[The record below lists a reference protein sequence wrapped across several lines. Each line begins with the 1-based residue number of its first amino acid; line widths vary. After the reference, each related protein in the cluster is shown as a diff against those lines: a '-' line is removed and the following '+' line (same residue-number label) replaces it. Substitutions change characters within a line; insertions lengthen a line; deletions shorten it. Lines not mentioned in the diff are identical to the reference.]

1 MRQGRRNDLIKEI
14 EELVNPHKIGE
25 NGTSSEIQKKLNANE
40 KVSEEYGLGKDK
52 IAKYLRIASLIS
64 PLMELLDN
72 RKIAFEVA
80 YDISFVK
87 EEEKQYLIAE
97 MIEAGHG
104 VDIKKSTLIH
114 DYAKKG
120 KLTEELIRQIVTGEK
135 TKAPKGSSPKPI
147 KIKETVINRFFGREQ
162 SRKEI
167 EDTIVKA
174 LEFYFAQNSENPEQ
188 KVG

>member
-1 MRQGRRNDLIKEI
+1 MKE
-14 EELVNPHKIGE
+14 
-25 NGTSSEIQKKLNANE
+25 EIQP
-40 KVSEEYGLGKDK
+40 V
-52 IAKYLRIASLIS
+52 
-64 PLMELLDN
+64 
-72 RKIAFEVA
+72 
-80 YDISFVK
+80 
-87 EEEKQYLIAE
+87 IAE
-97 MIEAGHG
+97 LI
-104 VDIKKSTLIH
+104 VNDNCRIDTKKSTIIH

-120 KLTEELIRQIVTGEK
+120 KLTEELLRQIITGEK
-135 TKAPKGSSPKPI
+135 TKAARSSSPKPI

>member
-1 MRQGRRNDLIKEI
+1 
-14 EELVNPHKIGE
+14 
-25 NGTSSEIQKKLNANE
+25 
-40 KVSEEYGLGKDK
+40 
-52 IAKYLRIASLIS
+52 
-64 PLMELLDN
+64 MELLDN

-97 MIEAGHG
+97 MIETGHG

-120 KLTEELIRQIVTGEK
+120 KLTEELLRQIITGEK
-135 TKAPKGSSPKPI
+135 TKAARSSSPKPI
-147 KIKETVINRFFGREQ
+147 KIKETVINRFFDGEQ

-174 LEFYFAQNSENPEQ
+174 LEFYFAQNGENPEK

>member
-1 MRQGRRNDLIKEI
+1 
-14 EELVNPHKIGE
+14 
-25 NGTSSEIQKKLNANE
+25 
-40 KVSEEYGLGKDK
+40 
-52 IAKYLRIASLIS
+52 
-64 PLMELLDN
+64 
-72 RKIAFEVA
+72 
-80 YDISFVK
+80 
-87 EEEKQYLIAE
+87 

-114 DYAKKG
+114 DYDKKG

-174 LEFYFAQNSENPEQ
+174 LEFYFAQNSENTEQ